1 MNIEET
7 GATQESATEK
17 FVGQISASVD
27 KLAINNIG
35 TSFVVVA
42 ISKQGLMVTV
52 STNNLPD
59 PLTRICLLIEAARN
73 EATRLQQALHKAAQ
87 AETVRLVQQSTE
99 AMTKN

>member
-1 MNIEET
+1 MNAKAPPELE
-7 GATQESATEK
+7 AER
-17 FVGQISASVD
+17 FVSQISASVD

-35 TSFVVVA
+35 TSFVIVA

-59 PLTRICLLIEAARN
+59 PLTRISILAEAVKS
-73 EATRLQQALHKAAQ
+73 EANNLQRALHQAAQ